1 MCVSYRDIRTLGLA
15 ILCVIL
21 SACSTVPGQRMIVP
35 SNIDV
40 SGGEYSSEP
49 RQQITVPITDINLDE
64 IQKLQSTA
72 KVDLPQQVQSMLTAA
87 SSEPPSYKIGKG
99 DVLQITVWDH
109 PELVA
114 ALGQPNP
121 NSRPSDAGPGFL
133 VDDEGN
139 VQFPYAGNIHV
150 AGQTVKQIQA
160 KISGLISKIYKDPQV
175 TVRVGS
181 FRYAQVYIDGE
192 VRAPGVQQINDI
204 PMTLTEAIGRAGG
217 FTPNADQSKV
227 DLIRDNQTIRINIPD
242 LIDAGKNPAQIMLQR
257 GDMLRVA
264 ARDENGIYVM
274 GEVNRPATILPMR
287 SGKLTLAEALSQAGS
302 LNQNTAEAKQLFVIR
317 APYGSSGKPQIF
329 HLDATSPV
337 SMILANQ
344 FDLQPKDVVF
354 VDNGALVKFNRVLS
368 LLLPAINAGLTA
380 AVLTK

>member
-1 MCVSYRDIRTLGLA
+1 MCVSDRYIRALA
-15 ILCVIL
+15 IAILGVVL
-21 SACSTVPGQRMIVP
+21 SACSAVPGQRMIVP
-35 SNIDV
+35 SSIDV
-40 SGGEYSSEP
+40 SGGQYSGEP

-64 IQKLQSTA
+64 IQKLQDAA
-72 KVDLPQQVQSMLTAA
+72 KGDLSQQVQTMLNTAR
-87 SSEPPSYKIGKG
+87 SDPPGYAVGKG

-121 NSRPSDAGPGFL
+121 SSRPSDAAPGFL

-139 VQFPYAGNIHV
+139 VQFPYAGSVHV
-150 AGQTVKQIQA
+150 AGLTVKEIQA
-160 KISGLISKIYKDPQV
+160 RIASLIAKIYKDPQV
-175 TVRVGS
+175 TVRVAS
-181 FRYAQVYIDGE
+181 FRWAQIYIDGE
-192 VRAPGVQQINDI
+192 VRAPGLQQINDI
-204 PMTLTEAIGRAGG
+204 PMTLPEAIGRAGG
-217 FTPNADQSKV
+217 FTPNADQSRV
-227 DLIRDNQTIRINIPD
+227 DLIRDDQTIRINIPD
-242 LIDAGKNPAQIMLQR
+242 LIDAGRNPARIMLQR

-302 LNQNTAEAKQLFVIR
+302 LNQNTAEANQLFVIR
-317 APYGSSGKPQIF
+317 APYGSAGKPQIF

-344 FDLQPKDVVF
+344 FDLHPKDVVF
-354 VDNGALVKFNRVLS
+354 VDNGALVKFNRVLN

-380 AVLTK
+380 AIVTK

>member
-1 MCVSYRDIRTLGLA
+1 MCVSYRYIRTLGIA
-15 ILCVIL
+15 ILSVIL
-21 SACSTVPGQRMIVP
+21 SACAMVPGQRMIVP

-40 SGGEYSSEP
+40 SGGDYSSEP
-49 RQQITVPITDINLDE
+49 RQQINVPITDINLDE
-64 IQKLQSTA
+64 IQKLQSAA
-72 KVDLPQQVQSMLTAA
+72 KNNLSQQVQSVLSAA
-87 SSEPPSYKIGKG
+87 ASEPPSYKVGKG

-121 NSRPSDAGPGFL
+121 TSRPSDAAPGFL

-139 VQFPYAGNIHV
+139 VQFPYAGTVHV

-160 KISGLISKIYKDPQV
+160 KLNGLISKIYKEPQV
-175 TVRVGS
+175 TVRVAS
-181 FRYAQVYIDGE
+181 FRWAQVYIDGE
-192 VRAPGVQQINDI
+192 VRAPGSQQINDI

-227 DLIRDNQTIRINIPD
+227 DLIRGDQTIRINIPD
-242 LIDAGKNPAQIMLQR
+242 LIDAGRNPSQIMLQR

-274 GEVNRPATILPMR
+274 GEVNKPATILPMR
-287 SGKLTLAEALSQAGS
+287 TGKLTLAEAISQAGS
-302 LNQNTAEAKQLFVIR
+302 LNPGTAEAKQLFVIR
-317 APYGSSGKPQIF
+317 APYGSTGNPQIY

-337 SMILANQ
+337 SMVLANQ

-380 AVLTK
+380 AILTK

>member
-1 MCVSYRDIRTLGLA
+1 
-15 ILCVIL
+15 
-21 SACSTVPGQRMIVP
+21 MIVP
-35 SNIDV
+35 SSIDV
-40 SGGEYSSEP
+40 SGGQYSSEP

-64 IQKLQSTA
+64 IQKLQDAA
-72 KVDLPQQVQSMLTAA
+72 KGDLSQQVHTMLNTAR
-87 SSEPPSYKIGKG
+87 SDPPAYAVGKG

-121 NSRPSDAGPGFL
+121 SSRPSDAAPGFL

-139 VQFPYAGNIHV
+139 VQFPYAGSVHV
-150 AGQTVKQIQA
+150 AGLTVKEIQA
-160 KISGLISKIYKDPQV
+160 RIASLIAKIYKDPQV
-175 TVRVGS
+175 TVRVAS
-181 FRYAQVYIDGE
+181 FRWAQIYIDGE
-192 VRAPGVQQINDI
+192 VRAPGLQQINDI
-204 PMTLTEAIGRAGG
+204 PMTLPEAIGRAGG
-217 FTPNADQSKV
+217 FTPNADQSRV
-227 DLIRDNQTIRINIPD
+227 DLIRDDQTIRINIPD
-242 LIDAGKNPAQIMLQR
+242 LIDAGRNPARIMLQR

-302 LNQNTAEAKQLFVIR
+302 LNQNTAEANQLFVIR
-317 APYGSSGKPQIF
+317 APYGSAGKPQIF

-344 FDLQPKDVVF
+344 FDLHPKDVVF
-354 VDNGALVKFNRVLS
+354 VDNGALVKFNRVLN

-380 AVLTK
+380 AIVTK

>member
-1 MCVSYRDIRTLGLA
+1 MCVSDRYIRALA
-15 ILCVIL
+15 IAILGVVL
-21 SACSTVPGQRMIVP
+21 SACSAVPGQRMIVP
-35 SNIDV
+35 SSIDV
-40 SGGEYSSEP
+40 SGGQYSSEP

-64 IQKLQSTA
+64 IQKLQDAA
-72 KVDLPQQVQSMLTAA
+72 KGDLSQQVQTMLNTAR
-87 SSEPPSYKIGKG
+87 SDPPAYAVGKG

-121 NSRPSDAGPGFL
+121 SSRPSDAAPGFL

-139 VQFPYAGNIHV
+139 VQFPYAGSVHV
-150 AGQTVKQIQA
+150 AGLTVKEIQA
-160 KISGLISKIYKDPQV
+160 RIASLIAKIYKDPQV
-175 TVRVGS
+175 TVRVAS
-181 FRYAQVYIDGE
+181 FRWAQIYIDGE
-192 VRAPGVQQINDI
+192 VRAPGLQQINDI
-204 PMTLTEAIGRAGG
+204 PMTLPEAIGRAGG
-217 FTPNADQSKV
+217 FTPNADQSRV
-227 DLIRDNQTIRINIPD
+227 DLIRDDQTIRINIPD
-242 LIDAGKNPAQIMLQR
+242 LIDAGRNPARIMLQR

-302 LNQNTAEAKQLFVIR
+302 LNQNTAEANQLFVIR
-317 APYGSSGKPQIF
+317 APYGSAGKPQIF

-344 FDLQPKDVVF
+344 FDLHPKDVVF
-354 VDNGALVKFNRVLS
+354 VDNGALVKFNRVLN

-380 AVLTK
+380 AIVTK

>member
-1 MCVSYRDIRTLGLA
+1 MCVSDRYIRALA
-15 ILCVIL
+15 IAILGVVL
-21 SACSTVPGQRMIVP
+21 SACSAVPGQRMIVP
-35 SNIDV
+35 SSIDV
-40 SGGEYSSEP
+40 SGGQYSSEP

-64 IQKLQSTA
+64 IQKLQDAA
-72 KVDLPQQVQSMLTAA
+72 KGDLSQQVQTMLNTAR
-87 SSEPPSYKIGKG
+87 SEPPAYAVGKG

-121 NSRPSDAGPGFL
+121 SSRPSDAAPGFL

-139 VQFPYAGNIHV
+139 VQFPYAGSVHV
-150 AGQTVKQIQA
+150 AGLTVKEIQA
-160 KISGLISKIYKDPQV
+160 RIASLIAKIYKDPQV
-175 TVRVGS
+175 TVRVAS
-181 FRYAQVYIDGE
+181 FRWAQIYIDGE
-192 VRAPGVQQINDI
+192 VRAPGLQQINDI
-204 PMTLTEAIGRAGG
+204 PMTLPEAIGRAGG
-217 FTPNADQSKV
+217 FTPNADQSRV
-227 DLIRDNQTIRINIPD
+227 DLIRDDQTIRINIPD
-242 LIDAGKNPAQIMLQR
+242 LIDAGRNPARIMLQR

-302 LNQNTAEAKQLFVIR
+302 LNQNTAEANQLFVIR
-317 APYGSSGKPQIF
+317 APYGSAGKPQIF

-344 FDLQPKDVVF
+344 FDLHPKDVVF
-354 VDNGALVKFNRVLS
+354 VDNGALVKFNRVLN

-380 AVLTK
+380 AIVTK

>member
-1 MCVSYRDIRTLGLA
+1 MCVSYRYIRTLGIA
-15 ILCVIL
+15 ILSVIL
-21 SACSTVPGQRMIVP
+21 SACAIVPGQRMIVP
-35 SNIDV
+35 SNIDA
-40 SGGEYSSEP
+40 SGGEYSSAP
-49 RQQITVPITDINLDE
+49 RQQINVPITDINLDE
-64 IQKLQSTA
+64 IQKLQSASKST
-72 KVDLPQQVQSMLTAA
+72 VSQQVQSVLSAA
-87 SSEPPSYKIGKG
+87 SSEAPSYKVGKG

-121 NSRPSDAGPGFL
+121 TSRPADAAPGFL

-139 VQFPYAGNIHV
+139 VQFPYAGTVHV

-160 KISGLISKIYKDPQV
+160 KLNGLISKIYKEPQV
-175 TVRVGS
+175 TVRVAS
-181 FRYAQVYIDGE
+181 FRWAQIYIDGE
-192 VRAPGVQQINDI
+192 VRTPGSQQINDI

-227 DLIRDNQTIRINIPD
+227 DLIRGDQTIRIDIPE
-242 LIDAGKNPAQIMLQR
+242 LIDAGRNPSQIMLQR

-274 GEVNRPATILPMR
+274 GEVNKPATILPMR
-287 SGKLTLAEALSQAGS
+287 SGKLTLAEAISQAGS
-302 LNQNTAEAKQLFVIR
+302 LNQTTAEAKQLFVIR
-317 APYGSSGKPQIF
+317 APYGSTGNPQIY

-380 AVLTK
+380 AILTK

>member
-1 MCVSYRDIRTLGLA
+1 MCVSDRYIRALA
-15 ILCVIL
+15 IAILGVVL
-21 SACSTVPGQRMIVP
+21 SACSAVPGQRMIVP
-35 SNIDV
+35 SSIDV
-40 SGGEYSSEP
+40 SGGQYSGEP

-64 IQKLQSTA
+64 IQKLQDAA
-72 KVDLPQQVQSMLTAA
+72 KGDLSQQVQTMLNTAR
-87 SSEPPSYKIGKG
+87 SEPPAYAVGKG

-121 NSRPSDAGPGFL
+121 SSRPSDAAPGFL

-139 VQFPYAGNIHV
+139 VQFPYAGSVHV
-150 AGQTVKQIQA
+150 AGLTVKEIQA
-160 KISGLISKIYKDPQV
+160 RIASLIAKIYKDPQV
-175 TVRVGS
+175 TVRVAS
-181 FRYAQVYIDGE
+181 FRWAQIYIDGE
-192 VRAPGVQQINDI
+192 VRAPGLQQINDI
-204 PMTLTEAIGRAGG
+204 PMTLPEAIGRAGG
-217 FTPNADQSKV
+217 FTPNADQSRV
-227 DLIRDNQTIRINIPD
+227 DLIRDDQTIRINIPD
-242 LIDAGKNPAQIMLQR
+242 LIDAGRNPARIMLQR

-302 LNQNTAEAKQLFVIR
+302 LNQNTAEANQLFVIR
-317 APYGSSGKPQIF
+317 APYGSAGKPQIF

-344 FDLQPKDVVF
+344 FDLHPKDVVF
-354 VDNGALVKFNRVLS
+354 VDNGALVKFNRVLN

-380 AVLTK
+380 AIVTK